1 MRILLVEDMEIN
13 REIAAM
19 LLEDLGFEVETAENG
34 KEAVDMVESSDV
46 GYYNVVLTDIQMPV
60 MNGYEEAE
68 NIRKL
73 ENKELAQIPII
84 AMTANAFAEDVKKA
98 HDSGMNGHIAKPIDI
113 DNMVN
118 TLNEVLR
125 RM

>member
-1 MRILLVEDMEIN
+1 
-13 REIAAM
+13 
-19 LLEDLGFEVETAENG
+19 
-34 KEAVDMVESSDV
+34 MVESSDV